1 MQGIW
6 TMCWPVD
13 RSAQLDLSLSGEEVA
28 AAAGALAAR
37 LGAAGWDARA
47 AEGATGACR
56 ARALRFATRRVG
68 PPTPCLGR
76 RRRASG

>member
-1 MQGIW
+1 
-6 TMCWPVD
+6 MCWPVD

-56 ARALRFATRRVG
+56 ARALRCDALS
-68 PPTPCLGR
+68 CLVR